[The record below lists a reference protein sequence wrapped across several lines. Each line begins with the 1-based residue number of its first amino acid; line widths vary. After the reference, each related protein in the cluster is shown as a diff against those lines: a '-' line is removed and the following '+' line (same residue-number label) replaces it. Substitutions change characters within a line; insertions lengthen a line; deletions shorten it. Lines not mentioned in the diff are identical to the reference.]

1 MAGLLFHSPRFKG
14 SLENCALIRFRRLI
28 VVLGVLLVSVGA
40 VVLGHRAYVEA
51 IGSDEMDYRGEKIRL
66 SKKYVDYDD
75 YKNDPANLAASEIP
89 RVEKLMTDAQV
100 GPDFA
105 DWHDVADQ
113 LSNIKFPGYG
123 MASGENVITA
133 GREFVVRFMEIPQVA
148 KERYFVLEKLAG
160 GAFRLADD
168 FVAQRDPGS
177 AYAPISSIHVVD
189 DRLVYADRNGRVV
202 RETPVAR

>member
-1 MAGLLFHSPRFKG
+1 MRL
-14 SLENCALIRFRRLI
+14 RRLI
-28 VVLGVLLVSVGA
+28 VVLGVILLSVGA
-40 VVLGHRAYVEA
+40 VVLGRWAYVEA
-51 IGSDEMDYRGEKIRL
+51 TGTDEMNYRGEKIRL

-75 YKNDPANLAASEIP
+75 YKNDPANLAPSEIP

-105 DWHDVADQ
+105 DWHDVAHQ

-123 MASGENVITA
+123 MASGKDVVA
-133 GREFVVRFMEIPQVA
+133 SGREFAVRVIEIPQVA

-160 GAFRLADD
+160 GTFRLADD
-168 FVAQRDPGS
+168 FVAQCDPGS
-177 AYAPISSIHVVD
+177 AYAPISSIHLVD

>member
-1 MAGLLFHSPRFKG
+1 MIQFKK
-14 SLENCALIRFRRLI
+14 LI

-40 VVLGHRAYVEA
+40 VALGRRAYVEA
-51 IGSDEMDYRGEKIRL
+51 IGSDEIDYRGEKIRL

-105 DWHDVADQ
+105 DWHDVAHQ

-123 MASGENVITA
+123 MASGENIVAA
-133 GREFVVRFMEIPQVA
+133 GREFAVRFMEIPQVA

-160 GAFRLADD
+160 GTFRLADD

-177 AYAPISSIHVVD
+177 AFAPISSIHLVD

-202 RETPVAR
+202 RERPVAR

>member
-1 MAGLLFHSPRFKG
+1 MIG
-14 SLENCALIRFRRLI
+14 FRRLI
-28 VVLGVLLVSVGA
+28 VVLGVFLVSVGA
-40 VVLGHRAYVEA
+40 VVLGRWAYVEA
-51 IGSDEMDYRGEKIRL
+51 FGSDEIDYRGEKIRL

-75 YKNDPANLAASEIP
+75 YKNDPTNLAASEIP

-105 DWHDVADQ
+105 DWHEVAHQ

-123 MASGENVITA
+123 MASGENVVAA
-133 GREFVVRFMEIPQVA
+133 GREFAVQSMEIPQVA

-160 GAFRLADD
+160 GTFRLADD
-168 FVAQRDPGS
+168 FVARRDPGS
-177 AYAPISSIHVVD
+177 AFAPISSIHLVD
-189 DRLVYADRNGRVV
+189 DRLVYADRKGTVV

>member
-1 MAGLLFHSPRFKG
+1 M
-14 SLENCALIRFRRLI
+14 IRFRRLI

-40 VVLGHRAYVEA
+40 VALGRRAYVEA
-51 IGSDEMDYRGEKIRL
+51 IGTDKIDYRGEKIRL

-89 RVEKLMTDAQV
+89 RVERLMTDAQV

-105 DWHDVADQ
+105 DWHDAAHQ
-113 LSNIKFPGYG
+113 LINIKFPGYG
-123 MASGENVITA
+123 MASGENVVAA
-133 GREFVVRFMEIPQVA
+133 GREFAVRFMEIPQVA

-160 GAFRLADD
+160 GTFRLVDD
-168 FVAQRDPGS
+168 FVAERDPGS
-177 AYAPISSIHVVD
+177 AYAPISSIHLVSG
-189 DRLVYADRNGRVV
+189 RLVYADRNGKIV